1 MNQAIETAA
10 PADLE
15 GGIKFIIEHGDT
27 LTQRQLKSF
36 PNRWVRKANRV
47 YKRNRD
53 AAFADE
59 AVRRVERKAQAFM
72 ERIEPEVRKA
82 EAEGKLTKKADFVLR
97 RLAKIESDRSNAEPL
112 WVRRSDKH
120 DPATGSRAIRR
131 QVSRDWRKGTKPAP
145 GGHGSVRLNAA
156 DLIELH
162 GRLAANVLGI
172 ESYNKALA
180 EAQAI
185 GRLKHLVPIVPKREA
200 DAPEE
205 RKAA

>member
-1 MNQAIETAA
+1 MRQAIETAV

-15 GGIKFIIEHGDT
+15 GGIRFIVEHGDT

-59 AVRRVERKAQAFM
+59 AVRRVERRAKAFLD
-72 ERIEPEVRKA
+72 RVEPEVRKA
-82 EAEGKLTKKADFVLR
+82 ETEGKLTKKADFVLR

-112 WVRRSDKH
+112 WVLRSDKH
-120 DPATGSRAIRR
+120 DVEKGSRAIRR
-131 QVSRDWRKGTKPAP
+131 QVSHDWRKGTKTGPD
-145 GGHGSVRLNAA
+145 GHGSVRLNAD

-185 GRLKHLVPIVPKREA
+185 GRLKHLVPIVPKGEA
-200 DAPEE
+200 DAAEE